1 MGSNI
6 IIFILAIIVL
16 SYNILK
22 KNNIKLNLI
31 MIFVPIILTI
41 ISIFYHYDQTS
52 SAREMFMQSIN
63 FISSILSLIL
73 TIISILYVIK
83 NRKDIKSS
91 KSVLLIGIV
100 LSYVCIS
107 ILSKPTYVSEIL
119 TYDYFRRLYKININ
133 IGSLFIM
140 QITLFTN
147 LISNN
152 KKTSIS
158 SNITIEN
165 NNISSKEEEN
175 HEK

>member
-1 MGSNI
+1 
-6 IIFILAIIVL
+6 
-16 SYNILK
+16 
-22 KNNIKLNLI
+22 

-107 ILSKPTYVSEIL
+107 ILSKPIYVSEIL

>member
-107 ILSKPTYVSEIL
+107 ILSKPIYVSEIL